1 MDNELS
7 RTVDALPGLVWTAL
21 PDGHIEFVNQR
32 WCEFTGMT
40 VKQAAGG
47 GWQAAIHP
55 DDLPMALQQ
64 WRAVVDSG
72 AACEIEARMR
82 RSDGEYRWFLCRA
95 SPITDAGGK
104 VVKWCGINSDIE
116 DWKQSQ
122 AAVRAHEERF
132 RLIVDGL
139 PTRVILFSPEGKV
152 LHANRYTLEY
162 SGATV
167 EELKQWESKDFTHPD
182 DKPATVARFYAAI
195 TSGQPYDFESRHR
208 RADGVYRWFRV
219 QGFPLRDNEGRIA
232 LWYFLQTDID
242 DHKRAEALL
251 AGEKRL
257 LEMVA
262 MGQPLFA
269 VLESLCKLAE
279 EIASD
284 CLCSISLL
292 DTEDMSFRWV
302 GNPSLGASY
311 TYPLKGCPVSDKTG
325 PCGAAAFFQEQIL
338 VPDIASDSRWTH
350 AWHEQTLAHGL
361 RSCWATPI
369 VSRTYETQ
377 GTVTIYRTVPGD
389 PTPFHQELIGHVVRI
404 SSVAIGRAQSDQ
416 ALKRSE
422 ESFRAIVETTP
433 ESVKVID
440 RDGAILRVNSVGA
453 EIGGVASSEALLGK
467 SFYDFVVPEHRE
479 RYIAFNRNICSGSK
493 GHLNFDII
501 NQQGA
506 RRHLE
511 THAAPL
517 RNSDGS
523 TVQLAVTR
531 DVTARERT
539 NARLHQGAALMAQ
552 VEQLTQTGGFFW
564 RPEREEYRW
573 SDQLYAIFGIAP
585 GTPISMDKIAERIH
599 PGDQHLLNEM
609 IEQANA
615 GKDLECDHRLLLPD
629 GTIKYVSL
637 RAHAALCPL
646 GVRGYIGAVQDVTQ
660 RRHAEEA
667 LSSLRADLAHLSRVN
682 SLGALTAS
690 IAHEINQPLA
700 GIMTNAATGLRML
713 SADPPRIES
722 AIETVRRTIR
732 DGRRASEVMT
742 RLRALFQKKAVTTA
756 AIDLAEACGE
766 VIELLR
772 GEMRKRRIVPRLRV
786 ADGLPAVA
794 GDRVQL
800 QQVVLNLLLNAMEA
814 MEGVENRAREVLVMI
829 ERQEVDEGDHVQLAV
844 ADSGTGFDPQKAGQ
858 LFDAF
863 YTTKGDGMGIGLSVS
878 RNIIDSHGGRLWAS
892 ANRDFGATFSF
903 SIPCNTVSS

>member
-32 WCEFTGMT
+32 WCEYAGMS
-40 VKQAAGG
+40 VEQASGR
-47 GWQAAIHP
+47 GWHATIHP
-55 DDLPMALQQ
+55 DDLPMLVQR
-64 WRAVVDSG
+64 WHIAVNSG
-72 AACEIEARMR
+72 QPSEAEARMR
-82 RSDGEYRWFLCRA
+82 RSDGEYRWFLCRV
-95 SPITDAGGK
+95 SPITDADGK
-104 VVKWCGINSDIE
+104 IVKWCGINTDIE
-116 DWKQSQ
+116 DRKQSQ

-139 PTRVILFSPEGKV
+139 PTRVILFSPEGEV
-152 LHANRYTLEY
+152 LHANRHTLDY

-167 EELKQWESKDFTHPD
+167 DELKQWVARDFTHPD
-182 DKPATVARFYAAI
+182 DKQATVARFYTAI
-195 TSGQPYDFESRHR
+195 RTGEPYDFESRHR

-219 QGFPLRDNEGRIA
+219 QGFPLRDDEGRIA

-242 DHKRAEALL
+242 DRKRAEALL

-262 MGQPLFA
+262 MGRPLPA
-269 VLESLCKLAE
+269 ILENLCKLAE

-284 CLCSISLL
+284 CLCSISLI
-292 DTEDMSFRWV
+292 DAEDMTFRWV
-302 GNPSLGASY
+302 GAPSLAASY
-311 TYPLKGCPVSDKTG
+311 TYPVLGGPVNGEAG
-325 PCGAAAFFQEQIL
+325 PCDAAAHRQEQIL
-338 VPDIASDSRWTH
+338 VPDIASESCWPQ
-350 AWHEQTLAHGL
+350 AWQELSLAHGL

-369 VSRTYETQ
+369 VSSTHETW
-377 GTVTIYRTVPGD
+377 GTVTIYRTVPGN
-389 PTPFHQELIGHVVRI
+389 PAPFHCELIGQLVRI
-404 SSVAIGRAQSDQ
+404 ASIAIGRAQSDL

-422 ESFRAIVETTP
+422 ESFRAIVDTTP

-440 RDGAILRVNSVGA
+440 RDGTILRVNSVGA
-453 EIGGVASSEALLGK
+453 DIGGVSCPEALLGK

-479 RYIAFNRNICSGSK
+479 RYIAFNQGICSGSK
-493 GHLNFDII
+493 GHLKFDII
-501 NQQGA
+501 NLHGK

-531 DVTARERT
+531 DVTAREQT
-539 NARLHQGAALMAQ
+539 NARLQKGTALMAK
-552 VEQLTQTGGFFW
+552 VEQLTQTGSFYW
-564 RPEREEYRW
+564 RPEPDEYTW
-573 SDQLYAIFGIAP
+573 SEQLYTIFGIEP

-599 PGDQHLLNEM
+599 PGDHHLLHELL
-609 IEQANA
+609 EQAQT

-637 RAHAALCPL
+637 RAHAARCPL
-646 GVRGYIGAVQDVTQ
+646 GLHGYIGAVQDVTQ
-660 RRHAEEA
+660 RRRAEEA
-667 LSSLRADLAHLSRVN
+667 LSSLRADLTHLSRVN

-713 SADPPRIES
+713 SAQPPRVDC
-722 AIETVRRTIR
+722 AVETVRRTMR
-732 DGRRASEVMT
+732 DGHRASEVMT
-742 RLRALFQKKAVTTA
+742 RLRALFQKKAATTA
-756 AIDLAEACGE
+756 AIDLVEASAE

-772 GEMRKRRIVPRLRV
+772 SEIRKRRIVLRLKS
-786 ADGLPAVA
+786 ADALPTVA

-814 MEGVENRAREVLVMI
+814 MEGVDNRAREVLIRI
-829 ERQEVDEGDHVQLAV
+829 ERQNGNAGDHVQLAV
-844 ADSGTGFDPQKAGQ
+844 SDSGVGFDPQQATQ

-863 YTTKGDGMGIGLSVS
+863 YTTKGEGMGIGLSVS
-878 RNIIDSHGGRLWAS
+878 RNIIECHGGRLWAS
-892 ANRDFGATFSF
+892 ANQDFGATFSF
-903 SIPCNTVSS
+903 AIPCSTGSL